1 MIRALRL
8 MGTIAL
14 AAVVLLAMAAC
25 SGQASGGSTT
35 SADPVA
41 TTSVDLPKSYKFQPI
56 AIVVAV
62 GATVTWTNSDNF
74 THSVQLEGDPAP
86 GAVMAPGASTSHTFD
101 EPGTF
106 AYVCAFHPQ
115 NMKGT
120 VIVTTGAGSET
131 P

>member
-8 MGTIAL
+8 TGAIAP
-14 AAVVLLAMAAC
+14 AAVALLAMAAC
-25 SGQASGGSTT
+25 SGQAPGGSTT
-35 SADPVA
+35 SGDPVA
-41 TTSVDLPKSYKFQPI
+41 TTRVDLPKSYKFEPV
-56 AIVVAV
+56 AIVVTV

-74 THSVQLEGDPAP
+74 THSVQLDGDPVP
-86 GAVMAPGASTSHTFD
+86 GAVMAPGTSISHTFNSQ
-101 EPGTF
+101 GTF